1 MLRLNPGALAV
12 ALFTTT
18 AAVAYARTGTIQQPL
33 EALPTNTALVLA
45 LFSFLG
51 GAFESI
57 ITKTPVALILG
68 HIFGAVYALSYAR
81 LSAGQPSGAEIG
93 LYGSFALAV
102 IALADTGLDLA
113 PRELGYVGA
122 YGVTVFGN
130 AHGGVGLAGTL
141 LFALLLLGFRGEIKQ
156 IRNRVN
162 ERLAE
167 LERR

>member
-1 MLRLNPGALAV
+1 MLRINPGTLAV
-12 ALFTTT
+12 ALFSAT
-18 AAVAYARTGTIQQPL
+18 AAVAYARTGAIQQSL
-33 EALPTNTALVLA
+33 ESLPINTALVLA

-57 ITKTPVALILG
+57 VTKTPVALILG

-81 LSAGQPSGAEIG
+81 LSAGQASGAEIA
-93 LYGSFALAV
+93 LYGSFALGA
-102 IALADTGLDLA
+102 IALMDTGLDLV

-130 AHGGVGLAGTL
+130 AHGGVGLAGSL
-141 LFALLLLGFRGEIKQ
+141 LFGLLLLAFRGEIKQ
-156 IRNRVN
+156 IRDRVN

-167 LERR
+167 LER